1 MLRARC
7 IAANGNSRPLS
18 SCDQGKTTAWPPHDP
33 GTEARSEPRCQAA
46 RRTEGPTMTRIAWR
60 RRSMCIEALA
70 PPTYRRTLRADG
82 DRGRSEVGAGRRR
95 PDRPRSRD
103 AKRYGATMHQAGAR
117 SFVTRPRHDWKYFG
131 PKLSKSASDRVT
143 TLPGYLGL
151 LVTGAVG
158 ITGNRYASYI
168 DCRTSLLAV
177 GFGANSPVLARCPGR
192 PGALAA
198 RWQGRL
204 GTGYLSKSARWRLG
218 ALRPGGRFR
227 RVTGTRLH
235 LGPWPVR

>member
-1 MLRARC
+1 M
-7 IAANGNSRPLS
+7 AAY
-18 SCDQGKTTAWPPHDP
+18 CPHV
-33 GTEARSEPRCQAA
+33 
-46 RRTEGPTMTRIAWR
+46 TRVKRLHGRLA
-60 RRSMCIEALA
+60 IEAPRPQGTSLPSREALRGAEDDSNSLETTFEVHRGVESLA

-103 AKRYGATMHQAGAR
+103 AKRYGATMHQVGAR

-151 LVTGAVG
+151 LVTGTVG

-177 GFGANSPVLARCPGR
+177 GFGANSPVLARCPGG
-192 PGALAA
+192 PGALVA
-198 RWQGRL
+198 RWRGRL
-204 GTGYLSKSARWRLG
+204 GAGFLLKSARWGLG